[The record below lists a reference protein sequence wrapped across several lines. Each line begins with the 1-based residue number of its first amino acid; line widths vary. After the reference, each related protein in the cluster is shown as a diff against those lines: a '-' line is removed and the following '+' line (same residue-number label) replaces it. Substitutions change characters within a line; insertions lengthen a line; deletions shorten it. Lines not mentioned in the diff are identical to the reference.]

1 MSVEQLKRLC
11 AREPLVTALALSVFA
26 HLALVGGLEIGAR
39 LGWVSAMMLPSFMR
53 PSADS
58 LPKINPPEMKSAQ
71 DQSKQRELPLLF
83 VDVDPAAVTDAPK
96 DAKHYAAANSRAANP
111 DLKLDSAQP
120 NLAGKQTEML
130 KPTESSRAK
139 AFPLQPSPPPQP
151 AVERTTAPLKPQEAA
166 KPGDMAR
173 SKPATAPVVG
183 EDLSKRSGEPLPET
197 PPRPRTLAA
206 ARAQTT
212 PTMPGVQSKQDGGV
226 QRRAAISAVDAKGTP
241 LGAYD
246 AEFIA
251 AVQNCWYQLIDDSPA
266 GALISGKVQVKFRLH
281 DDGTIRGA
289 RVDSTS
295 VTGIAT
301 YICQRAIEKPSP
313 YRPWPETLR
322 REIGVTYREIT
333 FTFHYF

>member
-1 MSVEQLKRLC
+1 MNVSVEQFKRLC
-11 AREPLVTALALSVFA
+11 AREPLVTALALSLLA

-39 LGWVSAMMLPSFMR
+39 LGWVSAMMLPSFLR

-71 DQSKQRELPLLF
+71 NQPRELPLLF
-83 VDVDPAAVTDAPK
+83 VDVDPTTVTDAPK
-96 DAKHYAAANSRAANP
+96 DTKNYAAANSRAANP
-111 DLKLDSAQP
+111 DLKLESAKP
-120 NLAGKQTEML
+120 NLAGQQTEML

-139 AFPLQPSPPPQP
+139 AFPLQPSPPPPP
-151 AVERTTAPLKPQEAA
+151 AVERTTAPPKPQEAA
-166 KPGDMAR
+166 KPGDTAR
-173 SKPATAPVVG
+173 SKPANAPVVG
-183 EDLSKRSGEPLPET
+183 EDLSKRAGEPVPET

-206 ARAQTT
+206 ARSQMS
-212 PTMPGVQSKQDGGV
+212 PTLPGVQTKQDGGV
-226 QRRAAISAVDAKGTP
+226 QRRAAISAVDARGTP

-266 GALISGKVQVKFRLH
+266 GALTSGKVQVKFRLH

-313 YRPWPETLR
+313 YRPWPEPMR